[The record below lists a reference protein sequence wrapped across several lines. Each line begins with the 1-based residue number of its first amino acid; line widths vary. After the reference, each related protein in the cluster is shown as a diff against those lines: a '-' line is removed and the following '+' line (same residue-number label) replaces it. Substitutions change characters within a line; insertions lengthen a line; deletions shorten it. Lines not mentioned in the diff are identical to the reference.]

1 MLASGMER
9 DTLKLTCPPVHPQLA
24 GPRDIWGTG
33 NIIDH
38 MCRRKRRN
46 RSWKILQQLKGGE
59 NTDDL
64 CFTIAHFCVFQIF
77 YNEHV
82 SLLYLQEKN

>member
-1 MLASGMER
+1 MLASRMEK
-9 DTLKLTCPPVHPQLA
+9 DMLKLTCPPVHPQLA

-38 MCRRKRRN
+38 MCRRNQWN
-46 RSWKILQQLKGGE
+46 RSWKILKQLKGGE

-64 CFTIAHFCVFQIF
+64 RFTIRTFLCFPNF
-77 YNEHV
+77 
-82 SLLYLQEKN
+82 LQ